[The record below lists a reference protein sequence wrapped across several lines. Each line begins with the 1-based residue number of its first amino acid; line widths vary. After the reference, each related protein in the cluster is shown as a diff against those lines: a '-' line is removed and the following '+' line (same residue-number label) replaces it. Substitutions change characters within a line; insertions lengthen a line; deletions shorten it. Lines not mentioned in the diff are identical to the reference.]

1 MYGDGKFCQYLLNKR
16 YLYLY
21 RWRLELMP
29 LTPNH
34 QKNAFLQYPCSD
46 IEVEKS
52 LKKQLEKCHL
62 LAQLTCEYSEPTRVV
77 DRGPKTWRKTR
88 VSTNKVMQKSNF
100 RFQALHFK
108 RKEWIRPLIAVP
120 ACLFTHSDQ
129 IS

>member
-1 MYGDGKFCQYLLNKR
+1 MTCVFKTLHLFFLPNLPGPTFIPCPTSILEARVHNMNGQSTWFLHFVLPC
-16 YLYLY
+16 LY

-62 LAQLTCEYSEPTRVV
+62 LAQSTCEYSEPTIVV
-77 DRGPKTWRKTR
+77 DRGPKIWQNLGFLQMTR
-88 VSTNKVMQKSNF
+88 
-100 RFQALHFK
+100 A
-108 RKEWIRPLIAVP
+108 
-120 ACLFTHSDQ
+120 Q
-129 IS
+129 IF

>member
-1 MYGDGKFCQYLLNKR
+1 MASLQFLHFVLPC
-16 YLYLY
+16 LY

-62 LAQLTCEYSEPTRVV
+62 LAHLTCEYSEPTRVV
-77 DRGPKTWRKTR
+77 DMGPKIWL
-88 VSTNKVMQKSNF
+88 NLGF
-100 RFQALHFK
+100 L
-108 RKEWIRPLIAVP
+108 
-120 ACLFTHSDQ
+120 Q
-129 IS
+129 ITKWSFNPY

>member
-1 MYGDGKFCQYLLNKR
+1 MYGDGKFCQHLLNKS

-62 LAQLTCEYSEPTRVV
+62 LAQLTCEYSEPTKS
-77 DRGPKTWRKTR
+77 GWQGSQSLAKTR
-88 VSTNKVMQKSNF
+88 VSLNKVKSK
-100 RFQALHFK
+100 HSC
-108 RKEWIRPLIAVP
+108 WILPLDFWFLISFVEVGYLYFAM
-120 ACLFTHSDQ
+120 HSMH
-129 IS
+129 I